1 MSKRIIAQDEEIVIG
16 VDVSDAKHNI
26 TVCTS
31 RGEILDERV
40 MHTPTRKGWEAF
52 IETLPGCRI
61 TVVYEAGPQ
70 GYTLYETMRRL
81 GRRAVVIAPVK
92 AVGVKTD
99 RRDARR
105 IARDYLAQRTR
116 QVCVPGEKQRSMRQ
130 LLRQRA
136 QIRKDMTRIRNR
148 IKSLIRFHGLD
159 GALTAEFTDPA
170 NIEYLQFCVEQQ
182 EEMYAFLKGKRDQID
197 IILNGVAQNPQYSR
211 DMQTL
216 KGIKGIGTLSA
227 LELTLNV
234 ADMRAFGTGQQF
246 SSYCGLCPGEWSS
259 GVTRRQGHITRS
271 GTGRLRGI
279 LVQCAWVAVRH
290 DKRKKEQFEALSY
303 RIGRRKAIVA
313 TARRMCVEAWRAI
326 NERGNRPRRIMRDA
340 NAHKAKNNGI
350 PYARTSGPLDPPYVA
365 NWHAL

>member
-1 MSKRIIAQDEEIVIG
+1 MSKRIIAQDEEVVMG

-26 TVCTS
+26 AVCTS
-31 RGEILDERV
+31 RGEILAERV

-52 IETLPGCRI
+52 LKTLPGCRI

-81 GRRAVVIAPVK
+81 GHRAVVIAPVK

-116 QVCVPGEKQRSMRQ
+116 QICVPGEKQRAMRQ

-136 QIRKDMTRIRNR
+136 QIRKEMTRTRNR
-148 IKSLIRFHGLD
+148 IKSLTRFHGLS
-159 GALTAEFTDPA
+159 GTLTAEFADEA
-170 NIEYLQFCVEQQ
+170 NIEYLQFCVDQQ
-182 EEMYAFLKGKRDQID
+182 EEIYAFLKEKRDELD
-197 IILNGVAQNPQYSR
+197 RILSTVADDPQYSG
-211 DMQTL
+211 DVQTL
-216 KGIKGIGTLSA
+216 KRIKGIGTLSA

-234 ADMRAFGTGQQF
+234 ADMRAFGSGQRF

-259 GVTRRQGHITRS
+259 GATRRQGHITRS
-271 GTGRLRGI
+271 GPGRLRGI

-290 DKRKKEQFEALSY
+290 DKRKKEQFEALSF

-313 TARRMCVEAWRAI
+313 MARRLSVELWRAI
-326 NERGNRPRRIMRDA
+326 NEKENVRA
-340 NAHKAKNNGI
+340 A
-350 PYARTSGPLDPPYVA
+350 
-365 NWHAL
+365 